1 MANDDEVGLFVGGAW
16 RLIVNKSGTVFAQ
29 KFQQFSDRRLKTAIR
44 PVQNS
49 LANLRAVEGYN
60 YQWKNPKDDQNLQ
73 TGVIAQELEETFPE
87 LVTTNK
93 DGLKSVN
100 YIGLIPH
107 LIEAVKELDK
117 KTEEITAL
125 KKELASVQEMN
136 KKLSALE
143 ASVKELLAGQAA
155 SSTQTGK

>member
-1 MANDDEVGLFVGGAW
+1 MLLCKA
-16 RLIVNKSGTVFAQ
+16 ISGQ
-29 KFQQFSDRRLKTAIR
+29 YKFSDRRLKTAIR

-49 LANLRAVEGYN
+49 LENLRAIRGYN
-60 YQWKNPKDDQNLQ
+60 YHWKNPKDDQDLQ
-73 TGVIAQELEETFPE
+73 TGVIAQELEEKFPE

-93 DGLKSVN
+93 DGFKAVN

-117 KTEEITAL
+117 KTEEISAL

-143 ASVKELLAGQAA
+143 ASVNELLAGQVGT
-155 SSTQTGK
+155 STQTGK